1 MANLNDISQNSDDV
15 RENAPDEIEVEYVPI
30 KKISLLGKALSIFG
44 IESDFG
50 GAASSVWEDVIKPT
64 FLDGC
69 RDSMYAL
76 ADYFFGGGGSS
87 KRSSS
92 GKGKEKHTAYSEK
105 FRSGRKSRGAA
116 PNSAVYYIPNED
128 RTWVLDR
135 LSDMKD
141 VIGQCDFC
149 SISDCLIIFGKK
161 PSDNYMLQ
169 DWGWYADDLRNVRAV
184 RNDEGEFY
192 LNLPKPKPKE

>member
-1 MANLNDISQNSDDV
+1 MASLSDISQNSDDV
-15 RENAPDEIEVEYVPI
+15 RENAPDEVFDEYVPME
-30 KKISLLGKALSIFG
+30 KISFIGRALSIFG

-50 GAASSVWEDVIKPT
+50 GAAKSVWEDVIKPT

-76 ADYFFGGGGSS
+76 ADYFFGRGGGKSHSGGSS
-87 KRSSS
+87 K
-92 GKGKEKHTAYSEK
+92 KEKHTNYGDK
-105 FRSGRKSRGAA
+105 FKGSRASRGKVPSA
-116 PNSAVYYIPNED
+116 AVYYIPSSD
-128 RTWVLDR
+128 RTWVLDK

-149 SISDCLIIFGKK
+149 SIQDCLVIFEKK

-169 DWGWYADDLRNVRAV
+169 DWGWYADDLKNVRAV
-184 RNDEGEFY
+184 RNEEGEFY